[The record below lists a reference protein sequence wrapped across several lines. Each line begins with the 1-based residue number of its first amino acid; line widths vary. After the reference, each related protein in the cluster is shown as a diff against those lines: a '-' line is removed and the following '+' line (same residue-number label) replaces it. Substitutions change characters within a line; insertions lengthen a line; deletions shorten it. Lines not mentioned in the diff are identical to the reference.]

1 MTIAPATKTICAI
14 LSTAAHWTHMSQELH
29 NDDKGQYLITTAT
42 GSHYRLDL
50 DRRTASRQM
59 AATAP
64 VTDFM
69 DVQPTLLR
77 RDAETVELL
86 MVDEC
91 RVGQPA
97 KLWLQIRADSAVTL
111 RTTSPVVRIEPLG
124 TGHEK

>member
-1 MTIAPATKTICAI
+1 MARCPKGKPPWT
-14 LSTAAHWTHMSQELH
+14 LLDWTHMSHELH

-42 GSHYRLDL
+42 GSHYRLDM
-50 DRRTASRQM
+50 DCRTASRQM

-64 VTDFM
+64 VTEFM
-69 DVQPTLLR
+69 DVQPALLR

-97 KLWLQIRADSAVTL
+97 KLWIQIRTDSAVTL

-124 TGHEK
+124 ANHEK